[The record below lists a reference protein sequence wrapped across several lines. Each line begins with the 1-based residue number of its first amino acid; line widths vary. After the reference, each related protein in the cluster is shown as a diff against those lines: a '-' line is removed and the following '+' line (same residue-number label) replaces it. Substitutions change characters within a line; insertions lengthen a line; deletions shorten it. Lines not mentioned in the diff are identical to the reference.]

1 MQTEK
6 TAEKSTAKKVLRI
19 VGNVLIWIFII
30 FAALTTVLAFAAQ
43 SSGDGIPAIAGR
55 AILTVQSESMNRS
68 AGEQAVKDGKL
79 VLEDGWEKG
88 FNQGDIII
96 GRKLQPEE
104 QKALKVGDI
113 VTFKTSILG
122 DDGNMH
128 EALNSHRIVEV
139 QGSGDDVMYVTRGDN
154 PETNQKDD
162 DPISWR
168 IVICKYTGTRLPGL
182 GKVLDFLQTSTGFL
196 VVIVLPL
203 VAFFV
208 FELVVFIRKFLK
220 VKNAGKKQIT
230 AADEEVIKQRAIEE
244 YLKQQQA
251 AQGAEAK
258 VEAKAEEVKAEAG
271 ETVEA
276 VEEKAEEVVEEA
288 KAEAAEA
295 AEAVEDKAVEAVD
308 EAADAVEKKTEE

>member
-6 TAEKSTAKKVLRI
+6 TAKNSTAKKVLRI
-19 VGNVLIWIFII
+19 VGNVLIWVFII

-43 SSGDGIPAIAGR
+43 SNADGIPAIAGR
-55 AILTVQSESMNRS
+55 AILTVQSESMNRA

-96 GRKLQPEE
+96 GRKLQPDE

-122 DDGNMH
+122 DDGQFH
-128 EALNSHRIVEV
+128 DALNSHRIVEV
-139 QGSGDDVMYVTRGDN
+139 QGTGDDVMYVTRGDN

-162 DPISWR
+162 DPISWTA
-168 IVICKYTGTRLPGL
+168 VICKYTGTRLPGV

-208 FELVVFIRKFLK
+208 FELIVFIRKFLK

-230 AADEEVIKQRAIEE
+230 AADEEAIKQRAIEE
-244 YLKQQQA
+244 YLKSQQG
-251 AQGAEAK
+251 GAKDEEVKAEVEEKAEEA
-258 VEAKAEEVKAEAG
+258 VESVEEKAEEAVEEVKAEA
-271 ETVEA
+271 EEA
-276 VEEKAEEVVEEA
+276 VEEIKPE
-288 KAEAAEA
+288 
-295 AEAVEDKAVEAVD
+295 
-308 EAADAVEKKTEE
+308 

>member
-96 GRKLQPEE
+96 GKKLQPEE

-122 DDGNMH
+122 DDGQFH
-128 EALNSHRIVEV
+128 DALNSHRIVEV
-139 QGSGDDVMYVTRGDN
+139 QGTGDDVMYVTRGDN

-162 DPISWR
+162 DPISWTA
-168 IVICKYTGTRLPGL
+168 VICKYTGTRLPGL

-230 AADEEVIKQRAIEE
+230 AADEEAIKQKAIEE
-244 YLKQQQA
+244 YLKSQQA
-251 AQGAEAK
+251 VGKAEEKAEA
-258 VEAKAEEVKAEAG
+258 VAEEVKAEA
-271 ETVEA
+271 EEVKAEA
-276 VEEKAEEVVEEA
+276 EEVKAEAEEAVGSVEEKAEEAVE
-288 KAEAAEA
+288 EA
-295 AEAVEDKAVEAVD
+295 AEAVEN
-308 EAADAVEKKTEE
+308 KTEE

>member
-6 TAEKSTAKKVLRI
+6 TAENSTAKKVLRI

-43 SSGDGIPAIAGR
+43 SNADGIPAIAGR
-55 AILTVQSESMNRS
+55 AILTVQSESMNRA

-122 DDGNMH
+122 DDGAFH
-128 EALNSHRIVEV
+128 DALNSHRIVEV
-139 QGSGDDVMYVTRGDN
+139 QGTGDDVMYVTRGDN

-162 DPISWR
+162 DPISWTA
-168 IVICKYTGTRLPGL
+168 VICKYTGTRLPGV

-203 VAFFV
+203 VAFFI

-230 AADEEVIKQRAIEE
+230 AADEEAIKQKAIEE
-244 YLKQQQA
+244 YLRQQQ
-251 AQGAEAK
+251 GG
-258 VEAKAEEVKAEAG
+258 AKAEEVKAEA
-271 ETVEA
+271 EEKAEEAVES
-276 VEEKAEEVVEEA
+276 VEEKAEEAVEEV
-288 KAEAAEA
+288 KAEAE
-295 AEAVEDKAVEAVD
+295 EAVEEIKPE
-308 EAADAVEKKTEE
+308 

>member
-6 TAEKSTAKKVLRI
+6 TAENSTAKKVLRI

-43 SSGDGIPAIAGR
+43 SNADGIPAIAGR
-55 AILTVQSESMNRS
+55 AILTVQSESMNRA

-122 DDGNMH
+122 DDGQFH
-128 EALNSHRIVEV
+128 DALNSHRIVEV
-139 QGSGDDVMYVTRGDN
+139 QGTGDDVMYVTRGDN

-162 DPISWR
+162 DPISWTA
-168 IVICKYTGTRLPGL
+168 VICKYTGTRLPGV

-230 AADEEVIKQRAIEE
+230 AADEEAIKQKAIEE
-244 YLKQQQA
+244 YLRQQQG
-251 AQGAEAK
+251 GAKTEEVKA
-258 VEAKAEEVKAEAG
+258 EAEEVKAE
-271 ETVEA
+271 
-276 VEEKAEEVVEEA
+276 VEEKAEEAVESVEEKA
-288 KAEAAEA
+288 EEAVEEVKAEAE
-295 AEAVEDKAVEAVD
+295 EAVEEIKPE
-308 EAADAVEKKTEE
+308 